1 MQRQFSMA
9 LNENLIL
16 FPCRLDV
23 CVDSHHRRSP
33 SVVEDKVGGLRPHP
47 VQAEALQDLPG
58 ARHGRRVGHTDR
70 HLHVRSG
77 QREQWNVQTLV
88 REGTI

>member
-1 MQRQFSMA
+1 M
-9 LNENLIL
+9 
-16 FPCRLDV
+16 
-23 CVDSHHRRSP
+23 
-33 SVVEDKVGGLRPHP
+33 GGLRPHP